1 MKHKKTITSIA
12 FLLLGLGGLHAQ
24 EALPATG
31 GEATG
36 AGGSSSYTVGQV
48 VYTTNT
54 ANTGSLAQGVQQA
67 YEISTPVGIE
77 VTEINLELVAYP
89 NPTNSL
95 LTLNIGNYNNEKLT
109 YQLYDMQG
117 MLLDSK
123 QVINSSTTI
132 NAQKLS
138 VGTYLLN
145 VLDNNSLIKT
155 FRIIRN

>member
-1 MKHKKTITSIA
+1 MKRYIIAIWLLFTSSIVYS
-12 FLLLGLGGLHAQ
+12 Q
-24 EALPATG
+24 ETATTAG

-36 AGGSSSYTVGQV
+36 AGGSSSYTIGQV
-48 VYTTNT
+48 VYTTNS
-54 ANTGSLAQGVQQA
+54 ANNGSLAQGVQQA

-95 LTLNIGNYNNEKLT
+95 LTLNIGNYNNEKLI
-109 YQLYDMQG
+109 YQLYDIQG

-123 QVINSSTTI
+123 QLVNSSTTI

-145 VLDNNSLIKT
+145 VLDNNTLIKT

>member
-1 MKHKKTITSIA
+1 MKRYIIAIWLLFTTSIVYS
-12 FLLLGLGGLHAQ
+12 Q
-24 EALPATG
+24 ETATTAG

-36 AGGSSSYTVGQV
+36 ADGSSSYTVGQV

-54 ANTGSLAQGVQQA
+54 ANSGSLAQGVQQA
-67 YEISTPVGIE
+67 YEISTSVGIE

-95 LTLNIGNYNNEKLT
+95 LTLNIGNYNNEKLI
-109 YQLYDMQG
+109 YQLYDIQG

-123 QVINSSTTI
+123 QVVNSSTTI

>member
-1 MKHKKTITSIA
+1 MKRHTLALCLLFTTSIVYS
-12 FLLLGLGGLHAQ
+12 Q
-24 EALPATG
+24 ETMPATG

-54 ANTGSLAQGVQQA
+54 ANSGSLAQGVQQA
-67 YEISTPVGIE
+67 YEISTSVGIE

-95 LTLNIGNYNNEKLT
+95 LTLNIGNYSNEKLT
-109 YQLYDMQG
+109 YQLYDIQG

>member
-1 MKHKKTITSIA
+1 MFAMFFTCA
-12 FLLLGLGGLHAQ
+12 VQAQ
-24 EALPATG
+24 ETIPSSG
-31 GEATG
+31 GEAKG

-54 ANTGSLAQGVQQA
+54 ANNGSLAQGVQQA
-67 YEISTPVGIE
+67 YEISTSVGIE

-95 LTLNIGNYNNEKLT
+95 LTLNIGNYNSEKLI
-109 YQLYDMQG
+109 YQLYDIQG

-145 VLDNNSLIKT
+145 VLDNNTLIKT

>member
-12 FLLLGLGGLHAQ
+12 FLLLSLGGLHAQ

-36 AGGSSSYTVGQV
+36 AGGSSSYTLGQV

-54 ANTGSLAQGVQQA
+54 TNSGSLAQGVQQA

-95 LTLNIGNYNNEKLT
+95 LTLNIGNYNNEKLI
-109 YQLYDMQG
+109 YQLYDIQG

-145 VLDNNSLIKT
+145 VLDNNTLIKT

>member
-1 MKHKKTITSIA
+1 MKRYIIAIWLLFTTSIVYS
-12 FLLLGLGGLHAQ
+12 Q
-24 EALPATG
+24 ETATTAG
-31 GEATG
+31 GEAKG
-36 AGGSSSYTVGQV
+36 ADGSSSYTVGQV

-54 ANTGSLAQGVQQA
+54 ANSGSLAQGVQQA
-67 YEISTPVGIE
+67 YEISTSVGIE

-95 LTLNIGNYNNEKLT
+95 LTLNIGNYNNEKLI
-109 YQLYDMQG
+109 YQLYDIQG

-123 QVINSSTTI
+123 QVVNSSTTI

-145 VLDNNSLIKT
+145 VLDNNTLIKT